1 MVLTIH
7 LGDNPNEEAA
17 HRDSDGHP
25 NESGESDV
33 RSEGE
38 SLVGCDIGKLQDSHI
53 SLQQLS
59 RYDKYRILTTEPNCD
74 PLSYPR
80 TRPYLSSSL
89 RQFQPSWMKQYP
101 WLHYSQSV
109 DGAFCRACALFAP
122 NQVGGQYLGKF
133 VASPFKCWTKMSVKA
148 GTHASKEYHHS
159 AMTKMR
165 EFLARYQNPGHSV
178 GTLLDTQAQRIM
190 ETNQK
195 VIESLFKVAILCGK
209 QGLAM
214 RGHRDDRI
222 QWEDED
228 RGSNEGNF
236 VQLVR
241 FRAETDTDLADHLTK
256 GPRYTIQN
264 ELVRVIGVKICS
276 DIIEEIKSAKFYSI
290 IADEVT
296 DAANKEE
303 LSLVIRYVHGGQ
315 IRELFVDFLEVERIT
330 GRVLG
335 EMTCLQLICVASAT
349 MGLLTCQE
357 PGWE

>member
-1 MVLTIH
+1 
-7 LGDNPNEEAA
+7 
-17 HRDSDGHP
+17 
-25 NESGESDV
+25 
-33 RSEGE
+33 
-38 SLVGCDIGKLQDSHI
+38 
-53 SLQQLS
+53 
-59 RYDKYRILTTEPNCD
+59 
-74 PLSYPR
+74 
-80 TRPYLSSSL
+80 
-89 RQFQPSWMKQYP
+89 
-101 WLHYSQSV
+101 
-109 DGAFCRACALFAP
+109 
-122 NQVGGQYLGKF
+122 
-133 VASPFKCWTKMSVKA
+133 
-148 GTHASKEYHHS
+148 
-159 AMTKMR
+159 
-165 EFLARYQNPGHSV
+165 
-178 GTLLDTQAQRIM
+178 M
-190 ETNQK
+190 ETNEK

-236 VQLVR
+236 VQLVC

-256 GPRYTIQN
+256 GPRYTSKTIQN

-276 DIIEEIKSAKFYSI
+276 DIIEEIKSAKFYST

-303 LSLVIRYVHGGQ
+303 LSLVIRYVHGSQ

-335 EMTCLQLICVASAT
+335 EAILMTCLQLICVASAT

>member
-1 MVLTIH
+1 M
-7 LGDNPNEEAA
+7 
-17 HRDSDGHP
+17 
-25 NESGESDV
+25 
-33 RSEGE
+33 
-38 SLVGCDIGKLQDSHI
+38 
-53 SLQQLS
+53 
-59 RYDKYRILTTEPNCD
+59 
-74 PLSYPR
+74 
-80 TRPYLSSSL
+80 
-89 RQFQPSWMKQYP
+89 
-101 WLHYSQSV
+101 
-109 DGAFCRACALFAP
+109 
-122 NQVGGQYLGKF
+122 
-133 VASPFKCWTKMSVKA
+133 
-148 GTHASKEYHHS
+148 
-159 AMTKMR
+159 
-165 EFLARYQNPGHSV
+165 
-178 GTLLDTQAQRIM
+178 
-190 ETNQK
+190 
-195 VIESLFKVAILCGK
+195 FKVAILCGK

-256 GPRYTIQN
+256 GPRYTSKTIQN

-303 LSLVIRYVHGGQ
+303 VIRYVHGGQ

-357 PGWE
+357 PGWELNQLYRKLLPRPCISTVRLTV